1 VRKGIRAAFFFYN
14 PSHKIVLPC
23 VSACMNKLDEALE
36 FARIA
41 HGSQVRKFTA
51 EPYIEHPK
59 RVAKMVQEVT
69 HTEAMVCAAYLHDVV
84 EDTPVSHQEIE
95 QHFGSEV
102 ARLVHELTD
111 EYMTEAYPQLN
122 RRRRK
127 QLEVARQAAMSP
139 QAKTIKLADVID
151 NTRDIIKNDR
161 GFAVRYIPEM
171 EALLEA
177 LQGGDFKL
185 LMLACYEVQKAKL
198 ELQKAGLLKSPNP
211 PRTP

>member
-1 VRKGIRAAFFFYN
+1 
-14 PSHKIVLPC
+14 
-23 VSACMNKLDEALE
+23 MNKLDEALE
-36 FARIA
+36 FARMA
-41 HGSQVRKFTA
+41 HGSQERKFTA

-59 RVAKMVQEVT
+59 RVANMVQGVA

-84 EDTPVSHQEIE
+84 EDTPVGHHEIE
-95 QHFGSEV
+95 QRFGSEV

-111 EYMTEAYPQLN
+111 EYMKEAYPSLN
-122 RRRRK
+122 RKRRK

-171 EALLEA
+171 AALLEA

-198 ELQKAGLLKSPNP
+198 ELQKAGLL
-211 PRTP
+211 RA